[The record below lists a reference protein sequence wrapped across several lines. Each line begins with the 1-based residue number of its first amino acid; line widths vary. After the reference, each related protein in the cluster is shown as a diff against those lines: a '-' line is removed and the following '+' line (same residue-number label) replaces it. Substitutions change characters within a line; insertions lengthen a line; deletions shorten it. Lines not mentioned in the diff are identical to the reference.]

1 MYKHAG
7 KVQRKLWEAR
17 ESCRSCIFIA
27 EQSGQAT
34 VEYAVALAA
43 FLALLL
49 GLGAL
54 AKTLMAGTFVHGAA
68 EASPGTA
75 AISVLA
81 AAQDILL
88 F

>member
-1 MYKHAG
+1 MYKIP
-7 KVQRKLWEAR
+7 VDTQRKSLRSKERGWAR
-17 ESCRSCIFIA
+17 ILVS

-43 FLALLL
+43 SLALLT
-49 GLGAL
+49 GLGVL
-54 AKTLMAGTFVHGAA
+54 AKALMAGTAVQGAA
-68 EASPGTA
+68 LAAPGTA

>member
-1 MYKHAG
+1 MDKIP
-7 KVQRKLWEAR
+7 VDTQRKSLRSKERGWAR
-17 ESCRSCIFIA
+17 VLVS

-34 VEYAVALAA
+34 VEYAVALVA
-43 FLALLL
+43 FLALLM
-49 GLGAL
+49 GLGVL
-54 AKTLMAGTFVHGAA
+54 AKALMEGTAVQGATLAA
-68 EASPGTA
+68 PGTA

>member
-1 MYKHAG
+1 MYKIP
-7 KVQRKLWEAR
+7 VDTQRKSL
-17 ESCRSCIFIA
+17 RSKEKVWAQILVS

-34 VEYAVALAA
+34 VEYAMALAA
-43 FLALLL
+43 FLALLM
-49 GLGAL
+49 GLGVLAKALMEGTAVQGAAL
-54 AKTLMAGTFVHGAA
+54 AA
-68 EASPGTA
+68 PGTA

>member
-1 MYKHAG
+1 MCKLPD
-7 KVQRKLWEAR
+7 KVQGKLSRAKECFGAWAFV
-17 ESCRSCIFIA
+17 S

-43 FLALLL
+43 FLALLM

-54 AKTLMAGTFVHGAA
+54 AKALMAGAAGQGAA
-68 EASPGTA
+68 AASPGTA